1 MIYKDQTAVRLIL
14 RTGIDFTETPPDT
27 AVIKFIKPDA
37 TPGQWNAIILPGNQH
52 NGDLYIDF
60 SDLIKFDAAGRWI
73 LWAEIL
79 FPDGRLGIGT
89 KKSYLVEN

>member
-14 RTGIDFTETPPDT
+14 RTGIDFTQTPPDT
-27 AVIKFIKPDA
+27 AVIKFIKPDGTASQWDA
-37 TPGQWNAIILPGNQH
+37 TALPGSET

-73 LWAEIL
+73 LWAEII

-89 KKSYLVEN
+89 KKSYLVE